1 MMHRDR
7 RGQTKHIGT
16 KPSDATT
23 NTTNRI
29 TVTNRIDLD
38 LWKEVKHQAVTEG
51 RAITYILEEALRDY
65 LEKKTPLKG
74 ADR

>member
-1 MMHRDR
+1 MHTDR
-7 RGQTKHIGT
+7 RGQTKLLRRS

-23 NTTNRI
+23 NTANRI

-51 RAITYILEEALRDY
+51 RAITYILEDALRDY
-65 LEKKTPLKG
+65 LAKAK
-74 ADR
+74 